1 MIPIISITGP
11 TAVGKSA
18 LADRLAQRWGSEVL
32 SADAMQVYRGM
43 DIGTAKTPVPDRL
56 APLRLIDLVDV
67 SEPYS
72 AAQFQVDARA
82 EIERLRAEDKPVFLC
97 GGTGLYLR
105 AALDDMRFPK
115 GEVDDERRARYN
127 RLASELGP
135 MGLHDML
142 ALRDPKSAEIIHP
155 NNLKRVVRALEMCD
169 EGTSYVDQ
177 VAGFSRPVSFYEHV
191 SYALTMDRGRLY
203 ERIDARVDA
212 MMEQGLLG
220 EVESL
225 LTQGARE
232 SLTSMQAIGYKEL
245 ISYLDGDCSME
256 EAVSLIKQRSRR
268 YAKRQISWCRRD
280 ARTRWIDMDEMD
292 IDDAMSLI
300 EREVGLV

>member
-43 DIGTAKTPVPDRL
+43 DIGTAKTPAPDRL

-115 GEVDDERRARYN
+115 GDVDDERRARYN

-142 ALRDPKSAEIIHP
+142 AQRDPKSAEIIHP
-155 NNLKRVVRALEMCD
+155 NNLKRIVRALEMCD
-169 EGTSYVDQ
+169 EGTSYADQ
-177 VAGFSRPVSFYEHV
+177 AAGFSCPVPFYEHV

-203 ERIDARVDA
+203 QRIDARVDA

-292 IDDAMSLI
+292 IDDAMGLI
-300 EREVGLV
+300 EREVGLA

>member
-72 AAQFQVDARA
+72 AARFQVDARA

-142 ALRDPKSAEIIHP
+142 ALRDQKSAEIIHP

-169 EGTSYVDQ
+169 EGTSYADQ
-177 VAGFSRPVSFYEHV
+177 AAGFSRPVPFYEHV

-203 ERIDARVDA
+203 ERIDARVEV

-256 EAVSLIKQRSRR
+256 EAISLIKQRSRR

>member
-142 ALRDPKSAEIIHP
+142 AQRDPKSAEIIHP

-169 EGTSYVDQ
+169 EGTSYADQ
-177 VAGFSRPVSFYEHV
+177 AAGFSCPVPFYEHV

-292 IDDAMSLI
+292 IDDAMSFI
-300 EREVGLV
+300 EREVGLA

>member
-142 ALRDPKSAEIIHP
+142 ALRDQKSAEIIHP

-169 EGTSYVDQ
+169 EGTSYADQ
-177 VAGFSRPVSFYEHV
+177 AAGFSRPVPFYEHV

-256 EAVSLIKQRSRR
+256 EAISLIKQRSRR

-280 ARTRWIDMDEMD
+280 ARTRWIDMDEMG

>member
-1 MIPIISITGP
+1 
-11 TAVGKSA
+11 
-18 LADRLAQRWGSEVL
+18 
-32 SADAMQVYRGM
+32 
-43 DIGTAKTPVPDRL
+43 
-56 APLRLIDLVDV
+56 
-67 SEPYS
+67 
-72 AAQFQVDARA
+72 
-82 EIERLRAEDKPVFLC
+82 
-97 GGTGLYLR
+97 
-105 AALDDMRFPK
+105 
-115 GEVDDERRARYN
+115 
-127 RLASELGP
+127 
-135 MGLHDML
+135 
-142 ALRDPKSAEIIHP
+142 
-155 NNLKRVVRALEMCD
+155 MCD
-169 EGTSYVDQ
+169 EGTSYADQ
-177 VAGFSRPVSFYEHV
+177 AAGFSRPVPFYEHV

>member
-82 EIERLRAEDKPVFLC
+82 EIERLRAEGKPVFLC

-142 ALRDPKSAEIIHP
+142 ALRDQKSAEIIHP

-169 EGTSYVDQ
+169 EGTSYADQ
-177 VAGFSRPVSFYEHV
+177 AAGFSRPVPFYEHV

-203 ERIDARVDA
+203 ERIDARIEA

-256 EAVSLIKQRSRR
+256 EAISLIKQRSRR

>member
-142 ALRDPKSAEIIHP
+142 ALRDQKSAEIIHP

-169 EGTSYVDQ
+169 EGTSYADQ
-177 VAGFSRPVSFYEHV
+177 AAGFSRPVPFYEHV

-292 IDDAMSLI
+292 TDDAMSLI

>member
-32 SADAMQVYRGM
+32 SADSMQVYRGM

-142 ALRDPKSAEIIHP
+142 AQRDPKSAEIIHP

-169 EGTSYVDQ
+169 EGTSYADQ
-177 VAGFSRPVSFYEHV
+177 AAGFSCPVPFYEHV

-232 SLTSMQAIGYKEL
+232 SLTPMQAIGYKEL

-292 IDDAMSLI
+292 IDDAMSFI
-300 EREVGLV
+300 EREVGLA